1 MYILVYITTSGIN
14 ESEKIARLL
23 VEERLAVCT
32 NILPSIKSIYRWQE
46 GVEEDSES
54 LLIAKSDTSKIDEI
68 IETVKKVHSYEIP
81 CVLAI
86 PIIKGSED
94 YLNYLDSEID

>member
-1 MYILVYITTSGIN
+1 MD

-23 VEERLAVCT
+23 VDGKLAACT

-46 GVEEDSES
+46 EVEEDSES
-54 LLIAKSDTSKIDEI
+54 LLIAKTDTSKIDEI
-68 IETVKKVHSYEIP
+68 IEMVKKVHSYEIP

-94 YLNYLDSEID
+94 YLDYLDSEID

>member
-1 MYILVYITTSGIN
+1 MYILVYITTSGMD

-23 VEERLAVCT
+23 VDGKLAACT

-46 GVEEDSES
+46 EVEEDSES

-68 IETVKKVHSYEIP
+68 IEMVKKVHSYEIP

-94 YLNYLDSEID
+94 YLDYLDSEID

>member
-1 MYILVYITTSGIN
+1 MD

-23 VEERLAVCT
+23 VDGKLAACT

-46 GVEEDSES
+46 EVEEDSES

-68 IETVKKVHSYEIP
+68 IEMVKKVHSYEIP

-94 YLNYLDSEID
+94 YLDYLDSEID